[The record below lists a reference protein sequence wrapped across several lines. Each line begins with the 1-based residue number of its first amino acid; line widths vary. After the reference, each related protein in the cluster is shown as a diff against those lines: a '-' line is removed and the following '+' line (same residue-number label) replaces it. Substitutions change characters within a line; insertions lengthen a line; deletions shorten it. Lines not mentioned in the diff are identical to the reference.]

1 MANKLLWV
9 KENNPQKQVMI
20 ATAFFK
26 NLIWILCPIILWLFQ
41 TSFSLK
47 SILYILSVIIS
58 NILIAILRKVILS
71 TESNGFCHL
80 LRKSSLA
87 LILILLPIFLT
98 EKISKLI
105 DSKKSI
111 AKCLAA
117 FSICHTWCIFFKLSD
132 LFFIRSALLDRTRVS
147 AWFTFKLHTYVW
159 FPTVLA
165 SIIIFYARGLSSC
178 WKLIFSVNSFIW

>member
-1 MANKLLWV
+1 MASKLLWV

-20 ATAFFK
+20 AIAFFK

-41 TSFSLK
+41 TSYSLK

-58 NILIAILRKVILS
+58 NTLIAILREVILS

-105 DSKKSI
+105 DSKKSTG
-111 AKCLAA
+111 KCLAA
-117 FSICHTWCIFFKLSD
+117 FSSCHIWCIFLKLSVM
-132 LFFIRSALLDRTRVS
+132 FFISSALLDRTKICV
-147 AWFTFKLHTYVW
+147 WFTFKLHTYIW
-159 FPTVLA
+159 FPTVLETV
-165 SIIIFYARGLSSC
+165 IIF
-178 WKLIFSVNSFIW
+178 

>member
-1 MANKLLWV
+1 MASKLLWV

-20 ATAFFK
+20 AIAFFK

-41 TSFSLK
+41 TSYSLK

-105 DSKKSI
+105 DSKKSPG
-111 AKCLAA
+111 KCLAA
-117 FSICHTWCIFFKLSD
+117 FSNCHIWCVFFKLTD
-132 LFFIRSALLDRTRVS
+132 MFFIRSALLDRTKVC
-147 AWFTFKLHTYVW
+147 AWFTFKLHTYIW

-165 SIIIFYARGLSSC
+165 TIIIF
-178 WKLIFSVNSFIW
+178 